1 MTYKAADSPY
11 SSAVHLLVQA
21 REMLALQQR
30 EAAERLENVHR
41 YYEGKMQPPQD
52 PEQPSAPN
60 G

>member
-1 MTYKAADSPY
+1 
-11 SSAVHLLVQA
+11 
-21 REMLALQQR
+21 MLALQQR

-52 PEQPSAPN
+52 PERPSAPD